1 MRRVIFA
8 SSLFLWLTV
17 FTAADKVYAGSDSQF
32 ITVVNPVRISRYTE
46 SSIDSLKSQYAV
58 ISKNGLPATWLLTY
72 DIIIDDEI
80 VSFVRN
86 FSASQELGIFLEVT
100 SELSKK
106 ADVEYNDTGYWHHA
120 TSVFLS
126 GYPQEERIKLIDTV
140 FEEFKKRFGYYPASV
155 GSWWTDSYSLSY
167 IQEKYGVTSNLGVA
181 DQFSTDGY
189 QVWGQ
194 YWSTPFY
201 PSKHHSGIPA
211 RNLDVK
217 LDVVNMQWA
226 PRDPL
231 NGYYSSLYSTQDYH
245 LGEVGQPTE
254 YFEKLI
260 NLYGK
265 RGKNKF
271 GQIVVGLEGDLE
283 SGAYGGEFENQ
294 MEVVSKLQ
302 DSGKFEISTM
312 KDFSNWYRNTFPD
325 LSPSHLIETDDLLG
339 GDKKVVWYQ
348 SPTYRVGLVHDYE
361 SGKTKII
368 DFRSYHSDFQEP
380 YYTSPNSEFTLS
392 IYIPSYFDEI
402 SNPEDI
408 WELDFGKLNSLNGDD
423 DEYALTFEKGSIEFK
438 PEKLIIKGGVEVP
451 EILSQSDALVIK
463 KSNDTIEVSPREN
476 WIVPK
481 EGVGVFALTLEA
493 THLLGGKKIRL
504 LLLISAIVIFSASFV
519 LFRKSA
525 GFKLIAV
532 LIVAFPVIAGGNWYK
547 TNTTEYLVSQGEIG
561 ALFRLSV
568 LPAGKVV
575 VYDNE
580 CLQCEYHTDIKP
592 AIFANKRKYVQEYGK
607 HSIVYNASVFDAK
620 TQDMARE
627 EFEKLNAKYI
637 YLSKYEEYIEK
648 IPFSPGD
655 LNIEKIYGNA
665 NAEIWRVKN
674 GT

>member
-1 MRRVIFA
+1 MRRVLFA

-17 FTAADKVYAGSDSQF
+17 FTAVDKVYAGNDSQF
-32 ITVVNPVRISRYTE
+32 ITLVNPVRISRYTK
-46 SSIDSLKSQYAV
+46 SSLGSLKSQYAV

-155 GSWWTDSYSLSY
+155 GSWWTDSFSLEYMSK
-167 IQEKYGVTSNLGVA
+167 KYGVNSNLTVA
-181 DQFSTDGY
+181 DQFATDGY

-211 RNLDVK
+211 RNLEVK

-245 LGEVGQPTE
+245 IGEVGQTTE

-312 KDFSNWYRNTFPD
+312 KDFSDWYRNTFPD

-339 GDKKVVWYQ
+339 EDKKAIWYQ
-348 SPTYRVGLVHDYE
+348 SPAYRVGLVHDYE

-547 TNTTEYLVSQGEIG
+547 TNTTEYLVSQGEID

-568 LPAGKVV
+568 LPVGKVL

-607 HSIVYNASVFDAK
+607 HPIVYNASVFDAK
-620 TQDMARE
+620 TQDMARA
-627 EFEKLNAKYI
+627 EFEKVKAKYI

-648 IPFSPGD
+648 TPFSPGD

-665 NAEIWRVKN
+665 NAEIWRIKD

>member
-1 MRRVIFA
+1 MRRVLFA

-17 FTAADKVYAGSDSQF
+17 FTAVDKVYAGDDSQF

-211 RNLDVK
+211 RNLEVK

-245 LGEVGQPTE
+245 IGEVGQTTE

-312 KDFSNWYRNTFPD
+312 KDFSDWYRNTFPD

-339 GDKKVVWYQ
+339 EDKKAIWYQ
-348 SPTYRVGLVHDYE
+348 SPAYRVGLVHDYE

-493 THLLGGKKIRL
+493 AHLLGGKKIRL

-547 TNTTEYLVSQGEIG
+547 TNTTEYLVSQGEID

-568 LPAGKVV
+568 LPVGKVL

-607 HSIVYNASVFDAK
+607 HPIVYNASVFDAK
-620 TQDMARE
+620 TQDMARA
-627 EFEKLNAKYI
+627 EFEKVKAKYI

-648 IPFSPGD
+648 TPFSPGD

-665 NAEIWRVKN
+665 NAEIWRIKD

>member
-1 MRRVIFA
+1 MRRVLFA

-17 FTAADKVYAGSDSQF
+17 FTAVDKVYAGNDSQF
-32 ITVVNPVRISRYTE
+32 ITLVNPVRISRYTK
-46 SSIDSLKSQYAV
+46 SSLGSLKSQYAV

-312 KDFSNWYRNTFPD
+312 KDFSDWYRNTFPD

-339 GDKKVVWYQ
+339 EDKKAIWYQ
-348 SPTYRVGLVHDYE
+348 SPAYRVGLVHDYE

-547 TNTTEYLVSQGEIG
+547 TNTTEYLVSQGEID

-568 LPAGKVV
+568 LPVGKVL

-620 TQDMARE
+620 TQDMARA
-627 EFEKLNAKYI
+627 EFEKVKAKYI

-648 IPFSPGD
+648 TPFSPGD

-665 NAEIWRVKN
+665 NAEIWRIKD

>member
-1 MRRVIFA
+1 MRRVLFA

-17 FTAADKVYAGSDSQF
+17 FTAVDKVYAGNDSQF
-32 ITVVNPVRISRYTE
+32 ITLVNPVRISRYTK
-46 SSIDSLKSQYAV
+46 SSLGSLKSQYAV

-155 GSWWTDSYSLSY
+155 GSWWTDSFSLEYMSK
-167 IQEKYGVTSNLGVA
+167 KYGVNSNLTVA
-181 DQFSTDGY
+181 DQFATDGY

-339 GDKKVVWYQ
+339 EDKKAIWYQ
-348 SPTYRVGLVHDYE
+348 SPAYRVGLVHDYE

-423 DEYALTFEKGSIEFK
+423 DEYALTFEKGSIEFR

-547 TNTTEYLVSQGEIG
+547 TNTTEYLVSQGEID

-568 LPAGKVV
+568 LPVGKVL

-607 HSIVYNASVFDAK
+607 HPIVYNASVFDAK

>member
-1 MRRVIFA
+1 MRRVLFA

-17 FTAADKVYAGSDSQF
+17 FTAVDKVYAGDDSQF

-126 GYPQEERIKLIDTV
+126 GYPQEKRIKLIDTV

-211 RNLDVK
+211 RNLEVK

-312 KDFSNWYRNTFPD
+312 KDFSDWYRNTFPD

-339 GDKKVVWYQ
+339 EDKKAIWYQ
-348 SPTYRVGLVHDYE
+348 SPAYRVGLVHDYE

-547 TNTTEYLVSQGEIG
+547 TNTTEYLVSQGEID

-568 LPAGKVV
+568 LPVRKVL

-607 HSIVYNASVFDAK
+607 HPIVYNASVFDAK
-620 TQDMARE
+620 TQDMARA
-627 EFEKLNAKYI
+627 EFEKVKAKYI

-648 IPFSPGD
+648 TPFSPGD

-665 NAEIWRVKN
+665 NAEIWRIKD

>member
-1 MRRVIFA
+1 MRRVLFA

-17 FTAADKVYAGSDSQF
+17 FTAVDKVYAGDDSQF

-211 RNLDVK
+211 RNLEVK

-312 KDFSNWYRNTFPD
+312 KDFSDWYRNTFPD

-339 GDKKVVWYQ
+339 EDKKAIWYQ
-348 SPTYRVGLVHDYE
+348 SPAYRVGLVHDYE

-532 LIVAFPVIAGGNWYK
+532 LIVAFPVIAGGDWHK
-547 TNTTEYLVSQGEIG
+547 TNTTEYLVSQGEID

-568 LPAGKVV
+568 LPVGKVL

-607 HSIVYNASVFDAK
+607 HPIVYNASVFDAK
-620 TQDMARE
+620 TQDMARA
-627 EFEKLNAKYI
+627 EFEKVKAKYI

-648 IPFSPGD
+648 TPFSPGD

-665 NAEIWRVKN
+665 NAEIWRIKD